1 MNTEQDI
8 LARLNALHF
17 PGMRKCWQTLVE
29 TRQCL
34 SMSLPDALQL
44 MLQAEEDHRRNS
56 RQTRLVKEA
65 RFRYQATL
73 AQTRFD
79 SARGFDRQAIMELA
93 TGRYIAHGDSVIVT
107 GATGTG
113 KSWLATALG
122 QQACMDGHSVRYF
135 NLAKL
140 LEAIDDA
147 RVAMTLSRLFDR
159 LGQVDLLIIDD
170 FGVKPLEGQQ
180 LLDLMEIIDDRYG
193 RKATIIASQLPVSSW
208 YDILKKNTTAAD
220 AILDRIVHTAT
231 RFELK
236 GESQRKNH

>member
-1 MNTEQDI
+1 MDTSHLIHAQLQE
-8 LARLNALHF
+8 LHF
-17 PGMRKCWQTLVE
+17 PGMRKCWQTLME
-29 TRQCL
+29 TRQCDTMPL
-34 SMSLPDALQL
+34 KDALQL
-44 MLQAEEDHRRNS
+44 MLQAEADHRRNS

-65 RFRYQATL
+65 RFRYSATL
-73 AQTRFD
+73 AETRFD
-79 SARGFDRQAIMELA
+79 ASRGFDQSAIMQLA
-93 TGRYIAHGDSVIVT
+93 AGSYIAHGDAVIIT

-122 QQACMDGHSVRYF
+122 YQACMDAKTTRYY

-147 RVAMTLSRLFDR
+147 RLAMNLSKLFDR
-159 LGQVDLLIIDD
+159 LGQIDLLIIDD

-193 RKATIIASQLPVSSW
+193 RKSTIIASQLPVSAW
-208 YDILKKNTTAAD
+208 YDVLKKNTTAAD
-220 AILDRIVHTAT
+220 AILDRLVHTAI

-236 GESQRKNH
+236 GDSLRKKH

>member
-1 MNTEQDI
+1 METVQQINAQ
-8 LARLNALHF
+8 LAELHF
-17 PGMRKCWQTLVE
+17 PGMRKYWQMLME
-29 TRQCL
+29 TRQYDTMTL
-34 SMSLPDALQL
+34 ADGLQL
-44 MLQAEEDHRRNS
+44 LLQAEADHRRNS
-56 RQTRLVKEA
+56 RQTRLIKEA

-73 AQTRFD
+73 AETRFD
-79 SARGFDRQAIMELA
+79 PHRGFDRQAILA
-93 TGRYIAHGDSVIVT
+93 LAGGSYLSHGDAVIIT
-107 GATGTG
+107 GPTGTG

-122 QQACMDGHSVRYF
+122 YQACMDGRSVRYY

-147 RVAMTLSRLFDR
+147 RLAMSLSKLFDR
-159 LGQVDLLIIDD
+159 LGQIDLLIIDD

-193 RKATIIASQLPVSSW
+193 RRSTIIASQLPVSAW
-208 YDILKKNTTAAD
+208 YDVLKKNTTAAD

>member
-1 MNTEQDI
+1 MDSAYQIKAQLQE
-8 LARLNALHF
+8 LHF
-17 PGMRKCWQTLVE
+17 PGMRKCWQTLME
-29 TRQCL
+29 TRQCDTMPL
-34 SMSLPDALQL
+34 MDALQL
-44 MLQAEEDHRRNS
+44 MLQAESDHRRNS

-73 AQTRFD
+73 AQTRYEA
-79 SARGFDRQAIMELA
+79 ARGFDRTAIMNLA
-93 TGRYIAHGDSVIVT
+93 TGNYLAHGDAVIIT

-122 QQACMDGHSVRYF
+122 HQACMDGKSVRYY

-147 RVAMTLSRLFDR
+147 RVAMCLSKLFDR

-193 RKATIIASQLPVSSW
+193 RRATIIASQLPVSAW
-208 YDILKKNTTAAD
+208 YDVLKKNTTAAD

-236 GESQRKNH
+236 GDSLRKKH

>member
-1 MNTEQDI
+1 MDTANNIHTQLRE
-8 LARLNALHF
+8 LHF
-17 PGMRKCWQTLVE
+17 PGMRKCWQTLME
-29 TRQCL
+29 TRQCDTMPL
-34 SMSLPDALQL
+34 TDGLQL
-44 MLQAEEDHRRNS
+44 MLQAESDHRRNS

-65 RFRYQATL
+65 RFRYCATL
-73 AQTRFD
+73 AETHFD
-79 SARGFDRQAIMELA
+79 SARGFDRQAIMALA
-93 TGRYIAHGDSVIVT
+93 TGAYLAHGDAVIIT

-122 QQACMDGHSVRYF
+122 HQACMDGKTVRYY

-193 RKATIIASQLPVSSW
+193 RRATIIASQLPVSAW
-208 YDILKKNTTAAD
+208 YDVLKKNTTAAD

-236 GESQRKNH
+236 GDRLRKKH

>member
-1 MNTEQDI
+1 MDTVQQI
-8 LARLNALHF
+8 HAQLSALHF
-17 PGMRKCWQTLVE
+17 PGMRKCWQMLME
-29 TRQCL
+29 TRQCDTMTL
-34 SMSLPDALQL
+34 ADGLQL
-44 MLQAEEDHRRNS
+44 MLQAEDDHRRNS
-56 RQTRLVKEA
+56 RQSRLVKEA

-73 AQTRFD
+73 AETRFEA
-79 SARGFDRQAIMELA
+79 ARGFDRSAIMSLA
-93 TGRYIAHGDSVIVT
+93 TGQYLAHGDAVIIT

-122 QQACMDGHSVRYF
+122 YQACMDGKTVRYY

-147 RVAMTLSRLFDR
+147 RLAMNLSRLFDR
-159 LGQVDLLIIDD
+159 LGQIDLLIIDD

-193 RKATIIASQLPVSSW
+193 RRSTIIASQLPVASW

-236 GESQRKNH
+236 GDSQRKKH

>member
-1 MNTEQDI
+1 MDTERQI
-8 LARLNALHF
+8 YAQLNELHF
-17 PGMRKCWQTLVE
+17 PGMRKCWQTLME
-29 TRQCL
+29 TRQCREMTL
-34 SMSLPDALQL
+34 TDGLQL
-44 MLQAEEDHRRNS
+44 MLQAEADHRRHS
-56 RQTRLVKEA
+56 RQMRLVKEA
-65 RFRYQATL
+65 RFRYHATL
-73 AQTRFD
+73 AETRFEA
-79 SARGFDRQAIMELA
+79 ARGFDRQAIMALA
-93 TGRYIAHGDSVIVT
+93 AGSYIAHGDAVIIT

-122 QQACMDGHSVRYF
+122 NQACMDGRSVRYY

-147 RVAMTLSRLFDR
+147 RVAMTLSKLFDR

-193 RKATIIASQLPVSSW
+193 RRATIIASQLPVASW
-208 YDILKKNTTAAD
+208 YDVLKKNTTAAD

-236 GESQRKNH
+236 GDSLRKKH

>member
-1 MNTEQDI
+1 MDTAQQI
-8 LARLNALHF
+8 HAQLSALHF
-17 PGMRKCWQTLVE
+17 PGMRKCWQTLME
-29 TRQCL
+29 TRQCDT
-34 SMSLPDALQL
+34 MSLADGLQL
-44 MLQAEEDHRRNS
+44 MLQAEDDHRRNS
-56 RQTRLVKEA
+56 RQTRLIKEA
-65 RFRYQATL
+65 RFRYRATL
-73 AQTRFD
+73 AETRFEA
-79 SARGFDRQAIMELA
+79 ARGFDRSAIMALA
-93 TGRYIAHGDSVIVT
+93 TGQYLAHGDAVIIT

-122 QQACMDGHSVRYF
+122 YQACMDGRTVRYY

-147 RVAMTLSRLFDR
+147 RLAMSLSKLFDR
-159 LGQVDLLIIDD
+159 LGQIDLLIIDD

-193 RKATIIASQLPVSSW
+193 RRSTIIASQLPVACW
-208 YDILKKNTTAAD
+208 YDVLKKNTTAAD

-236 GESQRKNH
+236 GDSQRKNH

>member
-1 MNTEQDI
+1 MDTERQI
-8 LARLNALHF
+8 HSQLGALHF

-29 TRQCL
+29 TRQCGT
-34 SMSLPDALQL
+34 MSLTDGLLL
-44 MLQAEEDHRRNS
+44 MLQAESDHRRNS
-56 RQTRLVKEA
+56 RQTRLIKEA
-65 RFRYQATL
+65 RFRYRATL
-73 AQTRFD
+73 AETHFEA
-79 SARGFDRQAIMELA
+79 ARGFDRQAVMALA
-93 TGRYIAHGDSVIVT
+93 TGPYIERGEPVIIT

-122 QQACMDGHSVRYF
+122 TQACLDGKSVRYY

-140 LEAIDDA
+140 LEAVDDA
-147 RVAMTLSRLFDR
+147 RIAMCLSKLFDR

-170 FGVKPLEGQQ
+170 FGVRPLEGQQ

-193 RKATIIASQLPVSSW
+193 RKATIIASQLPVASW
-208 YDILKKNTTAAD
+208 YDVLKKNTTAAD

-236 GESQRKNH
+236 GDSLRKKH

>member
-1 MNTEQDI
+1 MDATQQINSQ
-8 LARLNALHF
+8 LLALHF
-17 PGMRKCWQTLVE
+17 PGMRKCWQTFME
-29 TRQCL
+29 THQCET
-34 SMSLPDALQL
+34 MSLIDGLQL
-44 MLQAEEDHRRNS
+44 MLQSEDDHRCHS
-56 RQTRLVKEA
+56 RQTRLIKEA
-65 RFRYQATL
+65 RFRYRATL
-73 AQTRFD
+73 AETRFEA
-79 SARGFDRQAIMELA
+79 ARGFDRQAIMALA
-93 TGRYIAHGDSVIVT
+93 NGSYITNGDSIIIT

-122 QQACMDGHSVRYF
+122 YQACMQAKTVRYY

-147 RVAMTLSRLFDR
+147 RLAMSLSKLFDK
-159 LGQVDLLIIDD
+159 LGQIDLLIIDD

-193 RKATIIASQLPVSSW
+193 RRSTIIASQLPVSSW
-208 YDILKKNTTAAD
+208 YDVLKQNTTAAD

-236 GESQRKNH
+236 GDSLRKIH